1 MVGSYLVLFT
11 PGLIVLSFNPM
22 TEPIPPL
29 HATVYLLAWSHAF
42 INPIIYIYFNGFF
55 RREIG
60 KILKIE
66 ESTTINTESNY
77 RSGSRSRKV
86 SLQSLRKKSTR
97 TGPTNVWNTD
107 LSIPG
112 MWIKYFLQSI
122 QHFSNRIIKHLA
134 VMETCL
140 PTLSSQ
146 GKVEFDSL
154 IVSRFH

>member
-1 MVGSYLVLFT
+1 MVGSYLFLFT

-66 ESTTINTESNY
+66 ESTTINTESND
-77 RSGSRSRKV
+77 RSRKV

-112 MWIKYFLQSI
+112 MWIKYFLHSI
-122 QHFSNRIIKHLA
+122 QHFWPRVVEPSGPSSIIVVVLLALEAFSQIIANRGL
-134 VMETCL
+134 
-140 PTLSSQ
+140 
-146 GKVEFDSL
+146 
-154 IVSRFH
+154 